1 MRSHLLVGTRKG
13 AWLYNADAR
22 RGCWEISEPMMPG
35 WTINHMSV
43 DLRHDPPR
51 LYAAANHWAW
61 GPSVA
66 RSDDGGK
73 TWEQRSPGLGFPEDM
88 GLSVTGVW
96 HVEPGHE
103 SQPGVVFAG
112 TQPGGLFRSD
122 DWGESWKPVESLTRH
137 PFRQFWGPTGSV
149 GDSSLHSIQVDPR
162 DANRI
167 YASISSGGTYVSED
181 GGESWNLCSH
191 GIVVTTP
198 DAKKFLAEIAESFPQ
213 PELPPDVDPAAMDE
227 FHKFLIDTKNPDR
240 LWGQSHVGV
249 FKSEQRGRCW
259 EDVTEGLPSFHGF
272 PIAITKRDPDAVFVL
287 PIEYGADNFRVVRGQ
302 FAVWRTSDSGK
313 SWEPLTKGLPGPHDY
328 QSAYREAMD
337 TDGLESEGVYVG
349 TTNGEVYAGLD
360 RGECWQRLPGTLP
373 PILSVTAAA
382 W

>member
-1 MRSHLLVGTRKG
+1 MQTHVLVGTRKG
-13 AWLYNADAR
+13 AWTYTSDTKR
-22 RGCWEISEPMMPG
+22 EDWQISEPMMPG
-35 WTINHMSV
+35 WTVNHMSA
-43 DLRHDPPR
+43 DLRRDPPR

-73 TWEQRSPGLGFPEDM
+73 TWEQRSPGLGFPTDM
-88 GLSVTGVW
+88 GLSITSVW
-96 HVEPGHE
+96 HVEPGHA
-103 SQPGVVFAG
+103 SQPGVVYAG
-112 TQPGGLFRSD
+112 TQPAGLFRSE
-122 DWGESWKPVESLTRH
+122 DWGETWAPVDGLNRH
-137 PFRQFWGPTGSV
+137 PFRQFWGPTGSA

-162 DANRI
+162 EANRV
-167 YASISSGGTYVSED
+167 YVAISTGGTWVTED
-181 GGESWNLCSH
+181 GGATWNLCSH

-198 DAKKFLAEIAESFPQ
+198 AAKEFLAEIAASFPQ
-213 PELPPDVDPAAMDE
+213 PELPPDVDPAALDE

-249 FKSEQRGRCW
+249 FTSSQRGKDWR
-259 EDVTEGLPSFHGF
+259 DVTCGLPSFHGF
-272 PIAITKRDPDAVFVL
+272 PIAITRRQPDAVFVV

-302 FAVWRTSDSGK
+302 FAVWRSCDAGQ
-313 SWEPLTKGLPGPHDY
+313 SWQAMTNGLPGPNDY

-349 TTNGEVYAGLD
+349 TTNGQLFASAD
-360 RGECWQRLPGTLP
+360 IGESWQRLGGTLP
-373 PILSVTAAA
+373 PILSVTAAS